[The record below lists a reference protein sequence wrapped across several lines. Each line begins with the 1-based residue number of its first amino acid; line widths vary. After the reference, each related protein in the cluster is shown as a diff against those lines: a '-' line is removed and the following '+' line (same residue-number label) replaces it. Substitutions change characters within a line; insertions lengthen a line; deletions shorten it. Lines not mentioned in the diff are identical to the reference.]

1 MSLGCTTLSG
11 PSPHRP
17 PGCCLLGSAPHCLY
31 SCRTWIRSRHSKE
44 PALAQRESHLFTP
57 TWTREALR
65 KRSGIE
71 RFAGTRFSL
80 LSSPLCG
87 WSELALTSAASVSVG
102 LAAEPTGL
110 PDLIRSP
117 KRVLAHLWEEDP
129 QL

>member
-1 MSLGCTTLSG
+1 MLPIGVCASL
-11 PSPHRP
+11 P
-17 PGCCLLGSAPHCLY
+17 AF
-31 SCRTWIRSRHSKE
+31 CRTWIRSRHSKE

-87 WSELALTSAASVSVG
+87 WSELALTSAASVSVD

-117 KRVLAHLWEEDP
+117 KRVLAHLWRRIPSYETP
-129 QL
+129 SMTLVLSNGVL